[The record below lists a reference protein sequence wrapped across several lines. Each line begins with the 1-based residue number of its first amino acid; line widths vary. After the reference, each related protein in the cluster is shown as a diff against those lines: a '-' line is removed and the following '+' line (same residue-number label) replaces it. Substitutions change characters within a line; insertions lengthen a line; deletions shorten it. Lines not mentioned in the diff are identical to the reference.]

1 MRAAGESAALSLTF
15 DPREGSVA
23 FGSLGALGAGGTAG
37 CLVVGV
43 NAEPSLDHHE
53 AVGASVL
60 TALVCQEDR
69 KRTEWVWGRKKDGGI
84 GIERMGGKRKKGT
97 GR

>member
-1 MRAAGESAALSLTF
+1 M
-15 DPREGSVA
+15 A
-23 FGSLGALGAGGTAG
+23 FGSLGALCAGGTAG

-60 TALVCQEDR
+60 TALVCREDR
-69 KRTEWVWGRKKDGGI
+69 KRTEWVWGREKDGGI
-84 GIERMGGKRKKGT
+84 GEKGWGGKRGRKEQDDEKKEKKGEKEQVGT
-97 GR
+97 KE